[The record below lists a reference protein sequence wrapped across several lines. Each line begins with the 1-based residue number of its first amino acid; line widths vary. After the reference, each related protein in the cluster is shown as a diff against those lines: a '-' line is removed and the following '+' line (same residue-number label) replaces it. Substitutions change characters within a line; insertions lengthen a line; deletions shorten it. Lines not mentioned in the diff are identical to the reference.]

1 MEDKKLSSSDYD
13 KFTADFFASQPWL
26 DGKGGI
32 DEDGTRHVIQVT
44 AQDRQTLH
52 IDPQGYDYARYVGIP
67 EADVQRVVGSRSFV
81 VAEVQSTQTLQ
92 PAAANA
98 DLPQLPAAAPS
109 QEHEQ
114 GQGGSRESPEQVAE
128 KSPRAAPQRQSTR
141 RSAGRGR

>member
-1 MEDKKLSSSDYD
+1 VEDKKLSQSDYD

-44 AQDRQTLH
+44 AQARQTLH
-52 IDPQGYDYARYVGIP
+52 IDPQGHDYARYVGIP

-81 VAEVQSTQTLQ
+81 VAEVQSSQTLET
-92 PAAANA
+92 AAASA
-98 DLPQLPAAAPS
+98 DIPQLLADARR
-109 QEHEQ
+109 QEPEQ
-114 GQGGSRESPEQVAE
+114 EQGGSREIPENVAE

>member
-1 MEDKKLSSSDYD
+1 VEDKKLSQSDYD

-26 DGKGGI
+26 AGKGGI

-52 IDPQGYDYARYVGIP
+52 IDPQGHDYARYVGIP

-81 VAEVQSTQTLQ
+81 VAEVQSSQTLQ
-92 PAAANA
+92 TAAASA
-98 DLPQLPAAAPS
+98 DIPQLVADARR
-109 QEHEQ
+109 QEPEQ
-114 GQGGSRESPEQVAE
+114 EQGGSREIPEEVAE
-128 KSPRAAPQRQSTR
+128 KSPRTAPQRQSTR